1 MSTNTLTMEELVG
14 RMERLPFSKVHKKI
28 YSLTAAGYLFDA
40 FDIMLL
46 SFVMPA
52 LAKDLG
58 LSPVQIGLSFSI
70 SFLGM
75 FCGALSGGILAD
87 LFGRLKIFKVTL
99 LTFSIAT
106 FFTGFVNSYEML
118 LVLRF
123 LTGLGLGA
131 EQPVVFTYNSE
142 MMPSEYRGR
151 LNGLTEAL
159 WGGGV
164 LTAAAVALL
173 LVPTY
178 GWRSAFFAG
187 VFPALLVWFLRKGI
201 PESPRW
207 YMVKGSPAEA
217 EEHLSQLERD
227 IEAETGKTL
236 PVAVPV
242 PKVFAETGNKMAVLF
257 KPNYSRRT
265 MMLWIL
271 WFCLMF
277 GYWGLNTWLPTLLK
291 NSGYSM
297 VASIGYVLIMNLV
310 WIPSGIFGSYLAD
323 KVGRKMPIV
332 VYLTLAGITSVMYGW
347 ALSQKLPVEIMLAFG
362 SLSVLFLAGAYSVV
376 YAYTPENYPT
386 EVRGTGTGT
395 AMSWG
400 RIGGVL
406 APTVVGYLYPLIG
419 LYMTLSVVAVG
430 FILAAAAVGIL
441 GTETKGKN
449 LEDCSAT
456 NPDACAPKA

>member
-1 MSTNTLTMEELVG
+1 MSTKTITAEELVG
-14 RMERLPFSKVHKKI
+14 RMERLPFSRMHKKI

-58 LSPVQIGLSFSI
+58 LTPVQIGLSFSV

-75 FCGALSGGILAD
+75 FGGALSGGILAD
-87 LFGRLKIFKVTL
+87 MFGRLKIFKVTL
-99 LTFSIAT
+99 LTFSAAT
-106 FFTGFVNSYEML
+106 FLTGFVNSYEML

-142 MMPSEYRGR
+142 MMPSAYRGR
-151 LNGLTEAL
+151 LNGMTEAL

-178 GWRSAFFAG
+178 GWRAAFFAG
-187 VFPALLVWFLRKGI
+187 VVPALLVWFLRKGI

-207 YMVKGSPAEA
+207 YVVRGDYKAA
-217 EEHLSQLERD
+217 EEHLLQLEQA
-227 IEAETGKTL
+227 IEAETGAKL
-236 PVAVPV
+236 PPV
-242 PKVFAETGNKMAVLF
+242 PEVAKVQAQTGNKMSVIF
-257 KPNYSRRT
+257 KPTYIRRT

-291 NSGYSM
+291 NSGYSTF
-297 VASIGYVLIMNLV
+297 AAIGYVLVMNLV
-310 WIPSGIFGSYLAD
+310 WIPSGLFGSYLAD
-323 KVGRKMPIV
+323 KVGRKVPIV
-332 VYLTLAGITSVMYGW
+332 VYLILSGITGIMYGW
-347 ALSQKLPVEIMLAFG
+347 ALTHKMPEAIMLTCG

-400 RIGGVL
+400 RIGGIL
-406 APTVVGYLYPLIG
+406 APTVVGYLYPIIG
-419 LYMTLSVVAVG
+419 LYMTLTVVSLG
-430 FILAAAAVGIL
+430 FVAAALGVAFL

-449 LEDCSAT
+449 LESC
-456 NPDACAPKA
+456 

>member
-1 MSTNTLTMEELVG
+1 MSTKTITAEELVG
-14 RMERLPFSKVHKKI
+14 RMERLPFSRMHKKI

-58 LSPVQIGLSFSI
+58 LTPVQIGLSFSV

-75 FCGALSGGILAD
+75 FGGALSGGILAD
-87 LFGRLKIFKVTL
+87 MFGRLKIFKVTL
-99 LTFSIAT
+99 LTFSAAT
-106 FFTGFVNSYEML
+106 FLTGFVNSYEML

-142 MMPSEYRGR
+142 MMPSAYRGR
-151 LNGLTEAL
+151 LNGMTEAL

-164 LTAAAVALL
+164 LTAAAVSLL

-178 GWRSAFFAG
+178 GWRAAFFAG
-187 VFPALLVWFLRKGI
+187 VIPALLVWFLRKGI

-207 YMVKGSPAEA
+207 YVVKGDYKAA
-217 EEHLSQLERD
+217 EEHLSQLEQA
-227 IEAETGKTL
+227 IEAETGTKL
-236 PVAVPV
+236 PAVQEVA
-242 PKVFAETGNKMAVLF
+242 KVQSQTGNKMSVIF
-257 KPNYSRRT
+257 KPTYIRRT

-271 WFCLMF
+271 WFFLMF

-291 NSGYSM
+291 NSGYSTF
-297 VASIGYVLIMNLV
+297 AAIGYVLVMNLV
-310 WIPSGIFGSYLAD
+310 WIPSGLFGSYLAD
-323 KVGRKMPIV
+323 KIGRKVPIV
-332 VYLTLAGITSVMYGW
+332 VYLILAGITGVLYGW
-347 ALSQKLPVEIMLAFG
+347 ALTHKMPETIMLACG

-400 RIGGVL
+400 RIGGIL
-406 APTVVGYLYPLIG
+406 APTVVGYLYPIIG
-419 LYMTLSVVAVG
+419 LYMTLTVVSLG
-430 FILAAAAVGIL
+430 FVAAALGVAFL

-449 LEDCSAT
+449 LESC
-456 NPDACAPKA
+456 

>member
-1 MSTNTLTMEELVG
+1 MSTKTITAEELVG
-14 RMERLPFSKVHKKI
+14 RMERLPFSRMHKKI

-58 LSPVQIGLSFSI
+58 LTPVQIGLSFSV

-87 LFGRLKIFKVTL
+87 MFGRLKIFKVTL
-99 LTFSIAT
+99 LTFSAAT

-142 MMPSEYRGR
+142 MMPSAYRGR
-151 LNGLTEAL
+151 LNGMTEAL

-164 LTAAAVALL
+164 LTAAGVSLL
-173 LVPTY
+173 LVPSF
-178 GWRSAFFAG
+178 GWRAAFFAG
-187 VFPALLVWFLRKGI
+187 VLPALLVWFLRKGI

-207 YMVKGSPAEA
+207 YVVKGDYKAA
-217 EEHLSQLERD
+217 EEHLAQLEEA
-227 IEAETGKTL
+227 IELETGTKL
-236 PVAVPV
+236 PPAPTME
-242 PKVFAETGNKMAVLF
+242 KIQSQTGNKMSVIF
-257 KPNYSRRT
+257 KPTYMRRT

-291 NSGYSM
+291 NSGYSTF
-297 VASIGYVLIMNLV
+297 ASIGYVLVMNLV
-310 WIPSGIFGSYLAD
+310 WIPSGLFGSYLAD

-332 VYLTLAGITSVMYGW
+332 VYLILSGITGILYGW
-347 ALSQKLPVEIMLAFG
+347 ALTHKMPVEIMLTCG

-400 RIGGVL
+400 RIGGIL
-406 APTVVGYLYPLIG
+406 APTVVGYLYPIIG
-419 LYMTLSVVAVG
+419 LYMTLTVVSIGFVLASLSVA
-430 FILAAAAVGIL
+430 IL

-449 LEDCSAT
+449 LESC
-456 NPDACAPKA
+456 

>member
-1 MSTNTLTMEELVG
+1 MSTKTITAEELVG
-14 RMERLPFSKVHKKI
+14 RMERLPFSRMHKKI

-58 LSPVQIGLSFSI
+58 LTPVQIGLSFSV

-75 FCGALSGGILAD
+75 FGGALSGGILAD
-87 LFGRLKIFKVTL
+87 MFGRLKIFKVTL
-99 LTFSIAT
+99 LTFSAAT
-106 FFTGFVNSYEML
+106 FLTGFVNSYEML

-142 MMPSEYRGR
+142 MMPSAYRGR
-151 LNGLTEAL
+151 LNGMTEAL

-164 LTAAAVALL
+164 LTAAAVSLL

-178 GWRSAFFAG
+178 GWRAAFFAG
-187 VFPALLVWFLRKGI
+187 VIPALLVWFLRKGI

-207 YMVKGSPAEA
+207 YVVKGDYKAA
-217 EEHLSQLERD
+217 EEHLSQLEQA
-227 IEAETGKTL
+227 IEAETGTKL
-236 PVAVPV
+236 PAVPEV
-242 PKVFAETGNKMAVLF
+242 AKVQSQTGNKMSVIF
-257 KPNYSRRT
+257 KPTYIRRT

-271 WFCLMF
+271 WFFLMF

-291 NSGYSM
+291 NSGYSTF
-297 VASIGYVLIMNLV
+297 AAIGYVLVMNLV
-310 WIPSGIFGSYLAD
+310 WIPSGLFGSYLAD
-323 KVGRKMPIV
+323 KVGRKVPIV
-332 VYLTLAGITSVMYGW
+332 VYLILSGITGVMYGW
-347 ALSQKLPVEIMLAFG
+347 ALTQKMPEAIMLTCG

-400 RIGGVL
+400 RIGGIL
-406 APTVVGYLYPLIG
+406 APTVVGYLYPIIG
-419 LYMTLSVVAVG
+419 LYMTLTVVSLG
-430 FILAAAAVGIL
+430 FVAAALGVAFL

-449 LEDCSAT
+449 LESC
-456 NPDACAPKA
+456 